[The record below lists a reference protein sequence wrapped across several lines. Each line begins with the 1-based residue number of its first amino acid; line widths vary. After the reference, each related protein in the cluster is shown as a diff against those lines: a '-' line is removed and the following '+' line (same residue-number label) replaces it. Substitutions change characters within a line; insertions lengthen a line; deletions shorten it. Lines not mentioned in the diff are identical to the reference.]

1 MRVGHQDCDDIQS
14 ASSKN
19 VCKSVVGITDS
30 NRVSISQGG
39 MARTPL
45 RAANGSAS
53 GGGGGGG
60 VSRSSTGSAG
70 TVRSSNSTTPR

>member
-1 MRVGHQDCDDIQS
+1 MRAGHQDCDEIQS

-30 NRVSISQGG
+30 NRVSICQGG

-53 GGGGGGG
+53 GGGGG
-60 VSRSSTGSAG
+60 VTRSSTGSAG